1 MAAMGSVVRVVGV
14 ALALVAVAAFL
25 LEGGG
30 LLKRWNQALPWS
42 AEAAALAQVPR
53 GIAYI
58 ANEGSGTV
66 TVVNTSTNA
75 IVRTICLGSDP
86 AIPGTA
92 QPNGPCNADTQG
104 RAAYYNGHDA
114 PSGLSLTPDG
124 SVLLV
129 ANRLSGT
136 VVAIDTSSHSILGYT
151 PVGREPAVAVVR
163 PGVYGL
169 ARSLEAW
176 VAIRGE
182 SYVDVLRLE
191 HDELYNP
198 RLRRTERMSRVAS
211 VDTVLG
217 PSMVA
222 FTSDGQYAYVVAG
235 KEGRVDKIEAST
247 RSLATYRRL
256 DSPWASFALVTPDDR
271 ELYLVQK
278 GANRISVLR
287 ADDLEYVAKD
297 VDVGARPDQVRF
309 VGRLAYVSVAG
320 PAPTVADPNPG
331 GKIVILDRATHR
343 VVREL
348 TGSAFAGEPGA
359 LWATPDGRLYV
370 AEVRA
375 NRIVVVNTGNPDD
388 PADDKVVGTVVG
400 PAGELSYLKRP
411 VAIVANP

>member
-1 MAAMGSVVRVVGV
+1 MVRWIRVVGV
-14 ALALVAVAAFL
+14 ALAMLAVAAFL
-25 LEGGG
+25 LESGG

-53 GIAYI
+53 GVAYV

-66 TVVNTSTNA
+66 TVVNTATNR
-75 IVRTICLGSDP
+75 IIRTICLGSDP

-104 RAAYYNGHDA
+104 RAEYYNGHEA

-136 VVAIDTSSHSILGYT
+136 VVAIDTASHAILGYT

-163 PGVYGL
+163 PGVFGL
-169 ARSLEAW
+169 DRSLEAW

-182 SYVDVLRLE
+182 SYLEVLRLD
-191 HDELYNP
+191 HDELYDP
-198 RLRRTERMSRVAS
+198 RLRRTDRMSRLAS

-217 PSMVA
+217 PSAVE
-222 FTSDGQYAYVVAG
+222 FTSDGQYAFVVSG
-235 KEGRVDKIEAST
+235 KQGRVDKIEAST
-247 RSLATYRRL
+247 RTIANYRTL
-256 DSPWASFALVTPDDR
+256 DSPWTSFALVTPDDR
-271 ELYLVQK
+271 ELYLVQE
-278 GANRISVLR
+278 GASQISVLG

-297 VDVGARPDQVRF
+297 VDVGKRPTQVRF
-309 VGRLAYVSVAG
+309 VGKLAYVSVAG
-320 PAPTVADPNPG
+320 PAPTTASPNPV
-331 GKIVILDRATHR
+331 GKLVIFDRSTHK

-348 TGSAFAGEPGA
+348 TGSAFAGEPSA
-359 LWATPDGRLYV
+359 LLAMPDGRLYV
-370 AEVRA
+370 AEARA
-375 NRIVVVNTGNPDD
+375 NRIVVVNTGDPDD
-388 PADDKVVGTVVG
+388 PMDDKVAGTVSG
-400 PAGELSYLKRP
+400 AAGDLMYLKQP

>member
-1 MAAMGSVVRVVGV
+1 MVRVARVVGI
-14 ALALVAVAAFL
+14 ALALLALAVL
-25 LEGGG
+25 LLQDGG
-30 LLKRWNQALPWS
+30 LLRRWSQPLPWS
-42 AEAAALAQVPR
+42 VEAAALGQVPR
-53 GIAYI
+53 GVAYV
-58 ANEGSGTV
+58 ANEASGTV
-66 TVVNTSTNA
+66 SVVDTKTNA

-129 ANRLSGT
+129 TNRLSGT
-136 VVAIDTSSHSILGYT
+136 VVAIDTATHSILGYT

-163 PGVYGL
+163 PGVFGRV
-169 ARSLEAW
+169 RSLEAW

-182 SYVDVLRLE
+182 SYVDVLRLA
-191 HDELYNP
+191 HDELYDA
-198 RLRRTERMSRVAS
+198 RIRRTERMARVAS

-217 PSMVA
+217 PSAIA
-222 FTSDGQYAYVVAG
+222 FSSDGEYAYVVAG

-247 RSLATYRRL
+247 RSLAAYRRL
-256 DSPWASFALVTPDDR
+256 DSPWASFALLTPDDK

-287 ADDLEYVAKD
+287 ADDLEYVVKD
-297 VDVGARPDQVRF
+297 VDVGARPDQVQF

-320 PAPTVADPNPG
+320 PTPTTDDPNPA
-331 GKIVILDRATHR
+331 GKIVVFDRATHE

-348 TGSAFAGEPGA
+348 TGPALAGEPGA

-370 AEVRA
+370 AEGRA
-375 NRIVVVNTGNPDD
+375 NRIVVVSTGDPDD
-388 PADDKVVGTVVG
+388 PADDKVIGTVAG
-400 PAGELSYLKRP
+400 SAGELSYLKRP